1 MALLE
6 CRQVSAAPAL
16 LYLHGL
22 ASSPKGRKRG
32 MLGRRFEAEG
42 WKVVAPD
49 LNVPSFRELSFAE
62 MCAEAFVTCVEAR
75 PRVVVGSSLGALV
88 ALTLADMLGG
98 AAPPLVLVAPALG
111 FGERWKSKLPEGDA
125 FELFHHGEG
134 RPLPIHRAFFE
145 EMSDVRVDEAP
156 PSVPVSIVMGTG
168 DESVP
173 FEQVFESWARWEAS
187 GRLVPGSRFHRVEG
201 GDHGLIEFGD
211 EIEAAVRERLAG

>member
-1 MALLE
+1 MPP
-6 CRQVSAAPAL
+6 VSAAPAL

-22 ASSPKGRKRG
+22 ASSPKGRKRE
-32 MLGRRFEAEG
+32 MLERRFAAEG

-62 MCAEAFVTCVEAR
+62 MCAEAFVTCAEAR

-88 ALTLADMLGG
+88 ALSVTGMLENGR
-98 AAPPLVLVAPALG
+98 PPLVLVAPALG
-111 FGERWKSKLPEGDA
+111 FGERWKSKLPEGDV

-145 EMSDVRVDEAP
+145 EMAGVRVDEAAP
-156 PSVPVSIVMGTG
+156 PVPVSMVMGTR

-173 FEQVFESWARWEAS
+173 FDQVAESWARWEAS
-187 GRLVPGSRFHRVEG
+187 GRLAPGSLFHRVEG

-211 EIEAAVRERLAG
+211 EIEAAVRERLSG